1 MGDARARGA
10 TSGET
15 ERRWAW
21 ESSGGAGAAGASAT
35 AAGAPRGVSDARSD
49 EKEENDAE
57 KEALGVTVSSDGPSA
72 CLRGS
77 GCPRGVEAVDR
88 DT

>member
-1 MGDARARGA
+1 
-10 TSGET
+10 
-15 ERRWAW
+15 
-21 ESSGGAGAAGASAT
+21 
-35 AAGAPRGVSDARSD
+35 VSDARSD